1 MIKTFKKINKVQAR
15 KLYNNNK
22 NVYIITCKIYNNYN
36 NVWIQH
42 IKLNKEEYIE
52 KNYENDFDKIIN
64 NFEFY
69 NCNTELGKY
78 TSFYIYE

>member
-1 MIKTFKKINKVQAR
+1 MIKTFKKVNKTQAR

-22 NVYIITCKIYNNYN
+22 NVYIVPCKVYPNYN
-36 NVWIQH
+36 NVWTQP
-42 IKLNKEEYIE
+42 IKLNKEEYID